1 MVTFIRSADV
11 NGNENGQK
19 AAEWAKRIGKYV
31 DAKFGFSYVEVG
43 VEIYGHAGRVFW
55 IGKQDSLESLG
66 RGAQQAITDVG
77 YQEELLKGA
86 GMFVPGSIRDT
97 VVVGI

>member
-1 MVTFIRSADV
+1 MVTFIRTADV
-11 NGNENGQK
+11 NGNENGQR

-31 DAKFGFSYVEVG
+31 DGKFGFSHVEVG

-55 IGKQDSLESLG
+55 IGKQESLESLG
-66 RGAQQAITDVG
+66 RGAQLAITDAG
-77 YQEELLKGA
+77 YQAELLSGA
-86 GMFVPGSIRDT
+86 GLFVPGSTRDT